1 MKVYR
6 FKVTNTITE
15 APPPT
20 SKFMSV
26 SSVSIPGSKDSY
38 SVLSF
43 TEEHSVTQG
52 VSLLGLVSVGVE
64 QTYTWNFRTRT
75 LSFPS

>member
-1 MKVYR
+1 MKEYR

-15 APPPT
+15 AHPPT

-26 SSVSIPGSKDSY
+26 SSVSIPGSRD

-43 TEEHSVTQG
+43 TEEHLVTQG
-52 VSLLGLVSVGVE
+52 VSLLGSVSVGGGADLHLE
-64 QTYTWNFRTRT
+64 
-75 LSFPS
+75 LPD